1 MPEDA
6 RPRNL
11 PLFTEEEVQERLHV
25 LLAGAAQYNDGYF
38 FEAHETLE
46 ELWMQSPWP
55 IRRFLQGLIQ
65 LAAAFVHLVRHEYP
79 GTVRLLGHAVEKLH
93 DFAPR
98 YMDIDVEALIAG
110 ASSAREALLSLGPER
125 FGRGPASPFR
135 RFSLCPANRKLAGA
149 PKCDSSFTSAFQ
161 EAAEPSIATASC

>member
-1 MPEDA
+1 MPKEA
-6 RPRNL
+6 QPRNL

-25 LLAGAAQYNDGYF
+25 LLAGVAQYNDGYF

-79 GTVRLLGHAVEKLH
+79 GTVRLLGHAIEKLH

-98 YMDIDVEALIAG
+98 YMDIDVETLIAG

-125 FGRGPASPFR
+125 FEEWPRSGIPQIQFVPEKPKAR
-135 RFSLCPANRKLAGA
+135 RRAKM
-149 PKCDSSFTSAFQ
+149 
-161 EAAEPSIATASC
+161 